1 MSFDPFLVCLLQFV
15 CNDSMVMI
23 KIIVFLVCCT
33 SVAGSNKTPMN
44 YLLLVPWPDASNR
57 SHAGWDDGPD
67 LITGA
72 RVAVQEINERRDL
85 LNRYE
90 VKLIEARH
98 EACGLAETDLGLQNL
113 VNNSI
118 NPSLPHNVVVILG
131 LFCSTSTNALSPIA
145 GRDDVA
151 LIQLSASNSPIF
163 NLNYNSY
170 PHLWRFLQSG
180 DVYVDMMIALMERYN
195 WKRIAVISDLETVFH
210 SQIAVTLAN
219 RIQSDNDKELVY
231 QGGLVRL
238 MNIFEDKVLF
248 DLRQTQARIIFITA
262 SGAQIANILCKAA
275 KSGML
280 YPNYL
285 WVIADFTLDLLQDTN
300 RCDNRTLLRAVEGS
314 IMSYFSLK
322 PEDVNQVMINAS
334 NETYSTYL
342 NKYYEELDNVKVDYN
357 DDSLEGDPEYSSLAY
372 DQVWAFSLAVDKA
385 IKSENISIE
394 RYGFGKPQITAIIE
408 ENLRNVSFQGASGY
422 IKFSENHSVS
432 TPINLFQV
440 RSCSQI
446 LVGERIMF
454 DKSVEWANVNIIFS
468 DQLDDE
474 TPVLYQ
480 LVHPVITLFMIIGIV
495 LLFTMITV
503 ILTLMC
509 YYREKPEIKASSLKV
524 SLLVFIGSY
533 LFVLELIATTLRSSV
548 ELSMTL
554 YSMLCN
560 AEKVLCVNAYMLIFV
575 TIFVKLQRIH
585 HIFYNRRLKYL
596 GCWYSNGS
604 LAFKAIA
611 GTCIANVI
619 LFLILLFQ
627 PFTRKSHEEFVSL
640 DFKTVVY
647 CYHYCSQN
655 KNVISLWAVLY
666 IYFFMFLIF
675 NIYLASK
682 SRNITQKQFKNTK
695 TVNIFMVLA
704 FALNVLWILS
714 QLTLT
719 RIDSTIIYFSVIA
732 YCVTFCIAIL
742 CQAILFL
749 PKVFNVVKQE
759 F

>member
-1 MSFDPFLVCLLQFV
+1 MLRMLMIIFLLVCY
-15 CNDSMVMI
+15 
-23 KIIVFLVCCT
+23 
-33 SVAGSNKTPMN
+33 TPIEESSKAVIH

-57 SHAGWDDGPD
+57 SHAGWDDGRD

-72 RVAVQEINERRDL
+72 RVAVQEVNERTNL
-85 LNRYE
+85 LNEY
-90 VKLIEARH
+90 KINLIEAGH
-98 EACGLAETDLGLQNL
+98 EACGLAETGLGLSNL

-131 LFCSTSTNALSPIA
+131 LFCSTTTDALSPIA
-145 GRDDVA
+145 GREGVD

-163 NLNYNSY
+163 SYNSSCSQLSISNFPIFNCNNSY

-180 DVYVDMMIALMERYN
+180 DVYVDMMIALMERFEWERVAIIN
-195 WKRIAVISDLETVFH
+195 DQESVFH
-210 SQIAVTLAN
+210 SQIGITLAQ
-219 RIQSDNDKELVY
+219 RIESDNDKELVY
-231 QGGLVRL
+231 QGRLVRL

-248 DLRQTQARIIFITA
+248 DLRQTRARIIFITA

-275 KSGML
+275 ESGML

-372 DQVWAFSLAVDKA
+372 DQVWAFSLALDKA

-394 RYGFGKPQITAIIE
+394 KYGFGKPQITAVIE
-408 ENLRNVSFQGASGY
+408 ENLRNISFQGASGY

-440 RSCSQI
+440 RSGSQI

-454 DKSVEWANVNIIFS
+454 DKSLEWANVNIIFS

-474 TPVLYQ
+474 TPVFYQ

-742 CQAILFL
+742 CQAIQFL